1 MSSTNN
7 KRFIKLCNSLN
18 LQISQSLQKTEVERY
33 VHDQTSDVL
42 EIWFN
47 FNDEIVTDEFFEFH
61 KSILNNAHYRIM
73 PHYQFDILQYKQE
86 NIVNFIEYLLNK
98 SPKYSDLKK
107 SKFHKLMLN
116 KDNNKFEFIV
126 NDENEFNHLKPKLM
140 HFVEQL
146 KLYGYKLLEID
157 IKYVPVSA
165 HEYEFRANVEYK
177 KEEIE
182 EFNRMIKQ
190 IEINKKTNNSHSSG
204 SSKSKFTKRWSQKK
218 YQQTKINEINIFP
231 EKSDVE
237 IVGEIFEYELLE
249 TKNGK
254 FIYSLSICDY
264 NDAISAKW
272 FRNEPLDESIISNDF
287 VKGKWIAIR
296 GTTAIQAYGKPEWF
310 IYIDNYELTQP
321 SYSIS
326 KDESDKN
333 EKRVELHVSSKLN
346 TMDGI
351 IEPDEIIKRAQKF
364 EMPAVAISDLDAVQG
379 YPRFYQ
385 AAKKSNVKAIYG
397 ASYST
402 YFKRPKIFLGSVPK
416 GKINDQVFISFDI
429 ETTGLSPRFH
439 ELIEYGSYS
448 IAIEKTDPKPTQ
460 FLIKPKEKIKP
471 FTTSLTG
478 ITQRDIDTKAI
489 DYREA
494 LQRIY
499 NDLDGKIALAHNA
512 KFDFNFIKEQFR
524 IHNMP
529 FPNVTVIDTLI
540 VSRLIFPERK
550 KHSLG
555 DLANN
560 LGVDYNPNVAHR
572 ADYDA
577 KVLADVW
584 VEMMHRM
591 GVNGVFT
598 FEDLYNYEPEQK
610 FRDRF
615 PYTISTLVKNQQG
628 LKKQF
633 KMVSD
638 CLTTNYSYGP
648 KTYFEDIKKDNDLLI
663 GSGTLRSKLLD
674 DYFYSNNEEFLNEI
688 LRYDYIEI
696 PPPQCFQHWIDMDFI
711 TKEQLHFSLK
721 EIIITA
727 KEFGKIPVAT
737 GDVRYLDLMDKKAFE
752 ILVYA
757 KGIGGSRHYLYNYS
771 RARDKTLTIPNQHF
785 LTTDEMIEQFS
796 FLDDQDLINEVVVK
810 NTQKIAN
817 MIEDVQVIKDKLY
830 TPNFDDSKTKLRN
843 LVYENAHKKYGEN
856 LPSLI
861 KERIEAEL
869 TPIIKYGFDVIYWIS
884 HRLVKKSLDEGY
896 VVGSRGSVGS
906 SLVATLSD
914 ISEVNP
920 LDPHYVCDQCKH
932 FELANIDSITSC
944 YDLPD
949 RLCPKCNVNMN
960 KDGHSIAFETF
971 LGFEADK
978 VPDIDLNFSGEFQGE
993 VHNETKRLFG
1003 ETHTLRAGTIST
1015 IAFKTGYGYVKSF
1028 LEETEKKYSDSFAS
1042 FLAQKIEGVKRTTG
1056 QHPGG
1061 IIIIPTEY
1069 DVFDFTPV
1077 NYPADDTDSTWLTTH
1092 FEYKAIHDNVL
1103 KLDLLGHDNP
1113 TIIKML
1119 EKYTG
1124 IKISSLPKKDE
1135 KLIEVFTSTKPL
1147 GIEPSDI
1154 GYEETGAIGLPE
1166 FGTKFVRQMLA
1177 QAQPKS
1183 FADLVSISGLSHGE
1197 SVWLGNNQDLIM
1209 SQGFTLP
1216 DIFSCRDDILATLR
1230 KEGVPN
1236 RYAFNIM
1243 EKVRKG
1249 KGLTEEEENKLIEYK
1264 VPTWQIESMK
1274 KIKYMFPKAHAVAYV
1289 LMAWWI
1295 AWFKINKP
1303 LAFYAAYYATHANAL
1318 DIEGMID
1325 VKHGKK
1331 AHNKLTAL
1339 EAKNKNELEN
1349 KEKIIMPILEITRE
1363 LYARGL
1369 YISNIDIEKSL
1380 SQEWLIDEENNCLI
1394 PPFSALDG
1402 LGKAVADSIITARNE
1417 KPYTSVQ
1424 DFTNR
1429 AKVNKTLTEKMKELG
1444 VFGTLDDTDQ
1454 IRLF

>member
-7 KRFIKLCNSLN
+7 KRFIKLCNSLS
-18 LQISQSLQKTEVERY
+18 LPITQSLQKTEITGY
-33 VHDQTSDVL
+33 YHDQVQDVL

-47 FNDEIVTDEFFEFH
+47 FNDEVITEDFFYFH
-61 KSILNNAHYRIM
+61 KCILNNAHYRIM
-73 PHYQFDILQYKQE
+73 PHYNFDILQYKQQ
-86 NIVNFIEYLLNK
+86 NIISFIEHLLNK
-98 SPKYSDLKK
+98 SPKYVDLKQ
-107 SKFHKLMLN
+107 SRFHKLMIN
-116 KDNNKFEFIV
+116 KDNHKFEFIV
-126 NDENEFNHLKPKLM
+126 NDEEEFNFLKPQLM
-140 HFVEQL
+140 HFVDQL
-146 KLYGYKLLEID
+146 KLYGFKHLDIQ
-157 IKYVPVSA
+157 IKYAPVRSQ
-165 HEYEFRANVEYK
+165 EFNFNSNIQYK

-182 EFNRMIKQ
+182 EFNKLVQQLEQNRKI
-190 IEINKKTNNSHSSG
+190 INNSNN
-204 SSKSKFTKRWSQKK
+204 KIKTTKRWSQKK
-218 YQQTKINEINIFP
+218 YQQTKINEISLFP

-237 IVGEIFEYELLE
+237 INGEIFEYDLLT
-249 TKNGK
+249 TKNDK

-264 NDAISAKW
+264 EDAITVKW
-272 FRNEPLDESIISNDF
+272 FRDEALDENIVNNDF
-287 VKGKWIAIR
+287 IKGKWISVR
-296 GTTAIQAYGKPEWF
+296 GTTAIQSFGKSEWF
-310 IYIDNYELTQP
+310 IYMDNYEIIESMCL
-321 SYSIS
+321 IS
-326 KDESDKN
+326 SDEAPQN
-333 EKRVELHVSSKLN
+333 QKRIELHVSSKLN

-351 IEPDEIIKRAQKF
+351 IEPEEIIQRAKKF
-364 EMPAVAISDLDAVQG
+364 AMPAVAISDLDAVQG

-385 AAKKSNVKAIYG
+385 AAKKANIKAIYG

-402 YFKRPKIFLGSVPK
+402 YHKQPKIFLGSIPK
-416 GKINDQVFISFDI
+416 GKISEQTFVCFDI

-439 ELIEYGSYS
+439 ELIEYGSFS
-448 IAIEKTDPKPTQ
+448 INVEKPSVKPVQ
-460 FLIKPKEKIKP
+460 FLIKPKGKIKP

-478 ITQRDIDTKAI
+478 ITQSDIDKKGI
-489 DYREA
+489 DYRES
-494 LQRIY
+494 LQKIY
-499 NDLDGKIALAHNA
+499 DDLNGKIALAHNA

-529 FPNVTVIDTLI
+529 FPDVCVIDTLV
-540 VSRLIFPERK
+540 VSRLMFPERK

-560 LGVDYNPNVAHR
+560 LDVNYDPNVAHR

-584 VEMMHRM
+584 VEMMDKMRLKD
-591 GVNGVFT
+591 VLS
-598 FEDLYNYEPEQK
+598 FEDLLNYQPEHK
-610 FRDRF
+610 YKERF

-633 KMVSD
+633 KMISD
-638 CLTTNYSYGP
+638 CLTTNYSFGP
-648 KTYFEDIKKDNDLLI
+648 KTYLEDIKKDDDLLI
-663 GSGTLRSKLLD
+663 GSGTLRSKLID
-674 DYFYSNNEEFLNEI
+674 DYFYSNHEEFLNEI

-696 PPPQCFQHWIDMDFI
+696 PAPQCFQHWIDTDFI
-711 TKEQLHFSLK
+711 TKEQLYFALK

-727 KEFGKIPVAT
+727 KEFGKIPIAT
-737 GDVRYLDLMDKKAFE
+737 ADVRYLDLVDKKAFE

-757 KGIGGSRHYLYNYS
+757 KGIGASRHYLYDHR
-771 RARDKTLTIPNQHF
+771 RAKSKTLTIPNQHF
-785 LTTDEMIEQFS
+785 LTTQEMLEQFS
-796 FLDDQDLINEVVVK
+796 FLNDVNLINEIVVK
-810 NTQKIAN
+810 NTQKIAD
-817 MIEDVQVIKDKLY
+817 MIENVEVIKDKLY
-830 TPNFDDSKTKLRN
+830 TPVFDDSKTKLRD
-843 LVYENAHKKYGEN
+843 LVYQNAKKKYGVN
-856 LPSLI
+856 LPDI
-861 KERIEAEL
+861 VKQRIEAEL

-884 HRLVKKSLDEGY
+884 HKLVKKSLDEGY

-920 LDPHYVCDQCKH
+920 LAPHYVCEQCKH

-949 RLCPKCNVNMN
+949 RMCNKCKINMN

-993 VHNETKRLFG
+993 VHNETKKIFG
-1003 ETHTLRAGTIST
+1003 QSHTLRAGTIST

-1028 LEETEKKYSDSFAS
+1028 LEESEKKYSDSFAS
-1042 FLAQKIEGVKRTTG
+1042 FLAKKIEGVKRTTG

-1077 NYPADDTDSTWLTTH
+1077 NYPADDTKSTWLTTH

-1124 IKISSLPKKDE
+1124 IKIASLPKNDE
-1135 KLIEVFTSTKPL
+1135 NLIKVFTSTQPL
-1147 GIEPSDI
+1147 GIKPQDI
-1154 GYEETGAIGLPE
+1154 GGEQTGAIGLPE
-1166 FGTKFVRQMLA
+1166 FGTKFVRQMLT

-1197 SVWLGNNQDLIM
+1197 SVWIGNNQDLIM
-1209 SQGFTLP
+1209 SQGFVLP
-1216 DIFSCRDDILATLR
+1216 EIFSCRDDILASLS
-1230 KEGVPN
+1230 KQGVPEQ
-1236 RYAFNIM
+1236 YAFNIM

-1249 KGLTEEEENKLIEYK
+1249 KGINEEEENKLIEYK
-1264 VPTWQIESMK
+1264 IPTWQIESMK

-1295 AWFKINKP
+1295 AWFKIYKP
-1303 LAFYAAYYATHANAL
+1303 LAFYAAYYATHSNSL

-1325 VKHGKK
+1325 VRYGKK
-1331 AHNKLTAL
+1331 AHNKLIYL
-1339 EAKNKNELEN
+1339 ESKTKNELES
-1349 KEKIIMPILEITRE
+1349 KEKIIMPTLEITRE

-1380 SQEWLIDEENNCLI
+1380 SEEWLIDEENNCLI

-1402 LGKAVADSIITARNE
+1402 LGKAVADSIINARTQ
-1417 KPYTSVQ
+1417 KAYTSIQ
-1424 DFTNR
+1424 DFTSR
-1429 AKVNKTLTEKMKELG
+1429 AKVNKTLTEKLRELG
-1444 VFGTLDDTDQ
+1444 AFGNLDDTDQ